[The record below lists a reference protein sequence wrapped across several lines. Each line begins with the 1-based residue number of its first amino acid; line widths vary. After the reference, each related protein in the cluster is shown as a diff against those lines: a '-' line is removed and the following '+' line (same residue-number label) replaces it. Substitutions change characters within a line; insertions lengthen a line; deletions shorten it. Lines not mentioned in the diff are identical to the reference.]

1 MPPHTI
7 DPQGLSFD
15 PRQATADMC
24 GRIPASNP
32 LLIMIQLNLLAVS
45 VGNTRTR
52 LGVFIEGDLREVST
66 FRNDRLDRIASAIEE
81 AYQPLQAFDDASV
94 IMSSVN
100 PDAADT
106 VIELLD
112 KHLDREVLRVERDL
126 PIPIG
131 RQLDPE
137 AIVGED
143 RLLNAAAAYDKLG
156 QACVVVDA
164 GTALTI
170 DYVDGA
176 GTFHGGAIVPGA
188 QLMLDALHQR
198 AALLPEVEF
207 KKPEELIGHNTSEA
221 MLTGAF
227 YGLRGTVRAV
237 VEAYAVQSG
246 QFPTVIATGGDAQ
259 VLFRDDEFISRVV
272 PDLGLRGIAVTLRKQ
287 LENSEASD

>member
-1 MPPHTI
+1 MV
-7 DPQGLSFD
+7 SF
-15 PRQATADMC
+15 
-24 GRIPASNP
+24 
-32 LLIMIQLNLLAVS
+32 NLLAVS

-52 LGVFIEGDLREVST
+52 VGAFLEGELREVST
-66 FRNDRLDRIASAIEE
+66 FRNDRKDRIASAIEQ
-81 AYQPLQAFDDASV
+81 ASKPLQGVEEAHV
-94 IMSSVN
+94 LMSSVN
-100 PDAADT
+100 PGAAET
-106 VIELLD
+106 VLALLE
-112 KHLDREVLRVERDL
+112 KHQGREVFRVEKDL

-143 RLLNAAAAYDKLG
+143 RLLNAAAAYDKLN

-207 KKPEELIGHNTSEA
+207 KKPEELIGHNTAEA

-227 YGLRGTVRAV
+227 YGLRGIVRSV
-237 VEAYAVQSG
+237 VEQYAVHAG
-246 QFPTVIATGGDAQ
+246 QYPTVIATGGDAQ
-259 VLFRDDEFISRVV
+259 VLFRDDEFVSRVV

-287 LENSEASD
+287 LEQGEKSA

>member
-1 MPPHTI
+1 MP
-7 DPQGLSFD
+7 QV
-15 PRQATADMC
+15 
-24 GRIPASNP
+24 
-32 LLIMIQLNLLAVS
+32 NLLAVS

-52 LGVFIEGDLREVST
+52 VGVFVGNELREVST
-66 FRNDRLDRIASAIEE
+66 FRNDRKDRIASAIEQ
-81 AYQPLQAFDDASV
+81 AYQPLQGIDGAHA

-100 PDAADT
+100 PDAGQAVLD
-106 VIELLD
+106 LLN
-112 KHLDREVLRVERDL
+112 KQLDREVYRVEKDM

-164 GTALTI
+164 GTAMTI

-198 AALLPEVEF
+198 TAQLPEVEF
-207 KKPEELIGHNTSEA
+207 QKPAELIGHNTTQA
-221 MLTGAF
+221 MLTGVY
-227 YGLRGTVRAV
+227 YGLRGIVRSV
-237 VEAYAVQSG
+237 VEAYAVHTG
-246 QFPTVIATGGDAQ
+246 QYPTVIATGGDAQ
-259 VLFRDDEFISRVV
+259 VLFRDDEFVNRVV
-272 PDLGLRGIAVTLRKQ
+272 PDLGLHGIAVTLRKQ
-287 LENSEASD
+287 LEQGGASA